1 MPVPSSI
8 SKQQYVFFSNS
19 FFIYSIYKI
28 FHAQADVNKVIEFRE
43 GPEEL
48 TKAEIDAKLLN

>member
-1 MPVPSSI
+1 M
-8 SKQQYVFFSNS
+8 
-19 FFIYSIYKI
+19 
-28 FHAQADVNKVIEFRE
+28 QADVTKVIEFRE